1 MIKFFFTGETM
12 KLEVNYMVET
22 LKTILEPMIEE
33 GSMEYSN
40 IDLTEKLG
48 FSIEKVIYDEKTR
61 NLIIITP
68 DRPEKSSIIG
78 KGGWVVGRLREE
90 LNVNSIH
97 VDAYSDIYIRI
108 YRMDLAIKR
117 LENIV
122 PSIETD
128 ISLPLRNLQDLLRL
142 RIDSLGKFNFLI
154 DYGSDLELLKNKKS
168 LKNNQLAKDNIS
180 DNKAIIA
187 LSGGVDSSFSLIIA
201 KLMGFNPLAVTV
213 DPGNIV
219 LPSYYKNNVENLSKS
234 LKVPHEYIEVDMS
247 SVVKE
252 AIEGRIHPCGRCSKS
267 IENALLKY
275 AKKSEIPFLI
285 FGDFLATGS
294 QSIVSMDGFWRINL
308 PAMLSA
314 TKGETRSL
322 SSYFDINSRGG
333 YGCPLIK
340 EVHKLHP
347 HMRRFSIQR
356 ILRET
361 RAGVLEPGQA
371 LDLITRTL

>member
-201 KLMGFNPLAVTV
+201 KLMGFNPLAATV

-234 LKVPHEYIEVDMS
+234 LEVPHEYIEVDMS

-314 TKGETRSL
+314 TKSETRSL

>member
-168 LKNNQLAKDNIS
+168 LKNDQLAKDNIS

-267 IENALLKY
+267 IENAILKY

>member
-168 LKNNQLAKDNIS
+168 LKNDQLAKDNIS

-201 KLMGFNPLAVTV
+201 KLMGFNPLAATV

-267 IENALLKY
+267 IENAILKY

-314 TKGETRSL
+314 TKSETRSL

>member
-1 MIKFFFTGETM
+1 M

-33 GSMEYSN
+33 GSMEHSN

-48 FSIEKVIYDEKTR
+48 FSIEKVIYDDRTR

-68 DRPEKSSIIG
+68 DRPEKSSVIG

-97 VDAYSDIYIRI
+97 VDAYSDIIIRI

-142 RIDSLGKFNFLI
+142 RVDTLGKFNFLI
-154 DYGSDLELLKNKKS
+154 DYGYELELLKNKKS
-168 LKNNQLAKDNIS
+168 LKNDLLSKENIS

-201 KLMGFNPLAVTV
+201 KLMGFNPIAVTV
-213 DPGNIV
+213 DPGSIV

-252 AIEGRIHPCGRCSKS
+252 AIEGTIHPCGRCSKS
-267 IENALLKY
+267 IENALIKY

-294 QSIVSMDGFWRINL
+294 QSIVSMNGFWRINL

-314 TKGETRSL
+314 TKGETKSL
-322 SSYFDINSRGG
+322 ASYFDIKSRGG
-333 YGCPLIK
+333 YGCPLIN
-340 EVHKLHP
+340 EVHKIHP
-347 HMRRFSIQR
+347 HMRRYSIQR

-361 RAGVLEPGQA
+361 RAGVLESGQA
-371 LDLITRTL
+371 LNLITRTL